1 MLPPKQRIKLY
12 QPRSKLEQFEDIL
25 IESQLLEQ
33 AMPDLAGSPLDYDK
47 FEMEGLGLTRYL
59 ICKSSSHNSLW
70 EIIFQGING
79 GIGLPMDGGIGV
91 DGQRP
96 LMDFGGLGAEDN
108 NIET

>member
-47 FEMEGLGLTRYL
+47 FEMEGLGLTRYHF
-59 ICKSSSHNSLW
+59 CKIFSEFFRGYNSSGKEW
-70 EIIFQGING
+70 RAF
-79 GIGLPMDGGIGV
+79 
-91 DGQRP
+91 
-96 LMDFGGLGAEDN
+96 A
-108 NIET
+108 

>member
-47 FEMEGLGLTRYL
+47 FEMEGLGLTRYH
-59 ICKSSSHNSLW
+59 ICKSFSRNSLW
-70 EIIFQGING
+70 ETILQGRNG
-79 GIGLPMDGGIGV
+79 GNGLD
-91 DGQRP
+91 RNH
-96 LMDFGGLGAEDN
+96 GLRHL
-108 NIET
+108 